1 MSEIDNMLD
10 NQQKSNMQREN
21 GGLRKISTIYTW
33 LGAIFIGLGLFLL
46 VGSIVAAID
55 NKKITNEPIFGLYF
69 LSGGL
74 FALFAGYI
82 GEAIDDIRNNTK
94 K

>member
-10 NQQKSNMQREN
+10 NQQKTNMQSEN

-33 LGAIFIGLGLFLL
+33 LGAISIGLGLFLL
-46 VGSIVAAID
+46 IGSIVAAID
-55 NKKITNEPIFGLYF
+55 DKRITDEPIYGLYF

>member
-1 MSEIDNMLD
+1 MVT
-10 NQQKSNMQREN
+10 
-21 GGLRKISTIYTW
+21 GLSKVSRVYKWIGIISIV
-33 LGAIFIGLGLFLL
+33 LGLFLII
-46 VGSIVAAID
+46 GSIFAAI
-55 NKKITNEPIFGLYF
+55 NNERITSEPFFGAYF

-82 GEAIDDIRNNTK
+82 GEAIDDIRNNIK